1 MSGIASSIAN
11 CWLAAASAFEP
22 NVPPALLY
30 AIAQVET
37 AFDPLAV
44 EFPRNGTRSI
54 GVMQINS
61 IWFDELEAAGISETE
76 LYDPCVNIHAGAWI
90 LSQEVK
96 RYGYTWEAIGAYN
109 AGPYDAKSRPW
120 KLKYYHAYATK
131 VLRAWRNL
139 MEASVSS
146 GAIAAR

>member
-1 MSGIASSIAN
+1 VSGFASTVAN
-11 CWLAAASAFEP
+11 CWLAAATAFEP

-30 AIAQVET
+30 AIAKVET
-37 AFDPLAV
+37 AFDPRAI
-44 EFPRNGTRSI
+44 EFPRNGTRSV

-61 IWFDELEAAGISETE
+61 IWFDELAAAGISEKE

-120 KLKYYHAYATK
+120 KLKHYRAYATK
-131 VLRAWRNL
+131 VLRAWRAL
-139 MEASVSS
+139 IEASESS
-146 GAIAAR
+146 STLAAR